1 MSHPDTLQGGVLGV
15 VLPNIA
21 YALPAYPCRVLASG
35 AITFA
40 STVGGSYS
48 TLTGA
53 TAEPGVLV
61 SGGFIKSSSAVQ
73 TRLVICKKI
82 IQINK
87 TYANLVGRS
96 NPLSYWRFGESSG
109 STNYD
114 AVARNHL
121 TKGSGVTLAQPG
133 PLGDGN
139 YAVLLDGTINGQSQ
153 VAALNSW
160 NGQAAISF
168 EAWVYNAAW
177 SVSHEMV
184 VCCGNVG
191 IYLSV
196 EGGKP
201 IMSIH
206 TGTQLTNKALVAI
219 SANAWHHL
227 ACTWASGEQL
237 RVYVDG
243 VEVAGDNNTTRTGTL
258 SSSASLYV
266 GSFGGTAL
274 FFSGIV
280 DEVAVYLRKLTA
292 AEISNHYGARLVV

>member
-1 MSHPDTLQGGVLGV
+1 MTLTTALQGGVLGV

-21 YALPAYPCRVLASG
+21 YSLPSYPCRVLASG
-35 AITFA
+35 AVTFSA
-40 STVGGSYS
+40 TVGGSYS

-114 AVARNHL
+114 AIARNNL

-153 VAALNSW
+153 IAALNSW
-160 NGQAAISF
+160 SGQAAISF

-184 VCCGNVG
+184 VCCGTIG

-206 TGTQLTNKALVAI
+206 TGTQLANKALVAI
-219 SANAWHHL
+219 SANAWHHI
-227 ACTWASGEQL
+227 AGTWESGTYL
-237 RVYVDG
+237 HLYVDG
-243 VEVAGDNNTTRTGTL
+243 VEVTGDLPTVRTGTL

-274 FFSGIV
+274 FNSGLV
-280 DEVAVYLRKLTA
+280 DEVAVYLRRLTA
-292 AEISNHYGARLVV
+292 AEISNHYGARLVI

>member
-1 MSHPDTLQGGVLGV
+1 
-15 VLPNIA
+15 
-21 YALPAYPCRVLASG
+21 VLASG

-40 STVGGSYS
+40 TTVGGSYS

-53 TAEPGVLV
+53 TAEPGVLL

-96 NPLSYWRFGESSG
+96 NPVSYWRFGESSG
-109 STNYD
+109 NTNYD
-114 AVARNHL
+114 AITRNNL

-153 VAALNSW
+153 IAAINPWS
-160 NGQAAISF
+160 GQTAISF
-168 EAWVYNAAW
+168 EAWVYNPAW
-177 SVSHEMV
+177 GAGHEMV
-184 VCCGNVG
+184 ICCGNQG
-191 IYLSV
+191 IYMSV
-196 EGGKP
+196 VGGKL
-201 IMSIH
+201 IQSIH
-206 TGTQLTNKALVAI
+206 VGTQFTNTALASL
-219 SANAWHHL
+219 SAN
-227 ACTWASGEQL
+227 TWYHIATTWTTGDYIRL
-237 RVYVDG
+237 YVNG
-243 VEVAGDNNTTRTGTL
+243 VEVGGDNPTVRSGTL
-258 SSSASLYV
+258 SAGTSLFV
-266 GSFGGTAL
+266 GSFGGTSL

-280 DEVAVYLRKLTA
+280 DEVAFFLRKLTA